1 MNALWSAVKSHAI
14 FGCRPDPQIDRLD
27 EIGFEWETEKSLKAE
42 QLRAEREAFE
52 TNRREKEA
60 IRIRELQIQQL
71 ADATK
76 SSLAR
81 AVLPLKRR
89 RPTAVSARSPSSK
102 KRSPP
107 SKRSGRRGSSGS
119 SSDTEVEGA
128 GAESEGEDDDEA
140 DQDDPDESSAGQE
153 EEDVSVA
160 TAEVVARRCSRVD
173 YESDGDDDKVVVA
186 SIVWDEPP
194 PPVHDQ
200 G

>member
-1 MNALWSAVKSHAI
+1 MKCHVVSHASHDS
-14 FGCRPDPQIDRLD
+14 RPPLSPQIDRLD
-27 EIGFEWETEKSLKAE
+27 AIGFEWETEKSLKAE

-71 ADATK
+71 AAAKK
-76 SSLAR
+76 SSLAP

-89 RPTAVSARSPSSK
+89 LPASASARSPSSK
-102 KRSPP
+102 KRRASP
-107 SKRSGRRGSSGS
+107 SRSGRRGGSGS
-119 SSDTEVEGA
+119 SSDTEVEGE
-128 GAESEGEDDDEA
+128 GDDSEGEDDEGV
-140 DQDDPDESSAGQE
+140 DPDESSAGQD
-153 EEDVSVA
+153 EDASVA

-194 PPVHDQ
+194 LPVHDQ